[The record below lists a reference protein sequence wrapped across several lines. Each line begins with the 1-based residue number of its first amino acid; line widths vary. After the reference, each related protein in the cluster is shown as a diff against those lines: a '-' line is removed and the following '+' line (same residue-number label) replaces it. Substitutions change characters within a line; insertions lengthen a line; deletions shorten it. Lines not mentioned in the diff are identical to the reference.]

1 MTDSTGEVFI
11 SYNHEQKDLA
21 VELDQRLREH
31 GVPVWRDERKTGPD
45 PLESQIESVLRSD
58 EISGAILLV
67 SEDILDSPTILN
79 VEIPRIHSR
88 QNDCDEFFAFVLRCP
103 GLSARE
109 TNEIL
114 SSVGTVND
122 FSEWFFHSLETR
134 EEETPN
140 YTRIVDEVIQERLD
154 TLVNNKSDLSTIR
167 CSVNS
172 YPSPKP
178 AAESWFHA
186 DLSHH
191 FEDSLP
197 NESTWNYRIRETL
210 RRLTNHLGK
219 HTENKTLE
227 FTGRTRL
234 PIAFTI
240 GCQFPTTRGIRA
252 MWTQRDPNFNEITWD
267 ATSASRDVELKV
279 DSKLK
284 DSSQTDLAVYLSLTD
299 DVRPEVGNTTSDL
312 PDFNTEIEI
321 NRPDYEQGITPEQG
335 IRIAE
340 TFRKTVRNELNIRS
354 NIETIHLFQSSPV
367 GLSFLLGQ
375 HTNTLPPVQTY
386 AFNNNHQPRRY
397 EPAILAQSR

>member
-67 SEDILDSPTILN
+67 SDDILDSPTILN

-88 QNDCDEFFAFVLRCP
+88 QNDGDEFFAFVLRCP
-103 GLSARE
+103 GLSASE

-122 FSEWFFHSLETR
+122 FSEWFFHALETG
-134 EEETPN
+134 EEESPN
-140 YTRIVDEVIQERLD
+140 YNRIIDEVIQRRLNAI
-154 TLVNNKSDLSTIR
+154 VNSKPDLSTIR

-172 YPSPKP
+172 YESPKLTD
-178 AAESWFHA
+178 ESWFHA
-186 DLSHH
+186 DLFHH
-191 FEDSLP
+191 FHDSLP
-197 NESTWNYRIRETL
+197 TESTWNNRIRETL
-210 RRLTNHLGK
+210 TRLTNHLGS
-219 HTENKTLE
+219 HAENRTIE

-240 GCQFPTTRGIRA
+240 GYQFPTTRGIHA
-252 MWTQRDPNFNEITWD
+252 TWTQQDPSFNEITWD
-267 ATSASRDVELKV
+267 VTSSPGDVELNV

-284 DSSQTDLAVYLSLTD
+284 DSSQTDLAVFLSLTD
-299 DVRPEVGNTTSDL
+299 DVPPEVGNTTTEL

-321 NRPDYEQGITPEQG
+321 KRTDYEHGINPEQG

-340 TFRKTVRNELNIRS
+340 TFRKTIRNELNARS

-375 HTNTLPPVQTY
+375 HTNTLPPIQTY
-386 AFNNNHQPRRY
+386 AFNDTHQPRRY
-397 EPAILAQSR
+397 EPAILLQ